1 MEKKFLD
8 KQGLVELNKSFKD
21 KFARKSDVPVK
32 VSQLENDSQFTT
44 LIEAKNDIGLL
55 LLQQYKA
62 QQTPQNKTSLGAVYV
77 ERINRVTDNPCLI
90 FTYLTQQL
98 NGNTEYEALQ
108 IAIELKTRRAF
119 TRTAE
124 QSRLFPTKLEIKS
137 ATWSKWQ
144 EETNPIKEVP
154 TKLSQLENDKNY
166 VDITK
171 VNELIL
177 QASGLKKEVYDTLP
191 AQGKDNVLYLIKDSK
206 GKENNIYLEYLWVDN
221 KFELI
226 GSTDVDLSQY
236 AKKNELSSYAKQ
248 EDIKT
253 KLSELTDDPTH
264 RTVTDEEKNKWNKIK
279 PSRTATFV
287 IANYDSSKKSKSG
300 ADYVVKEYDSLCH
313 IINEVI
319 GSLPSCGGTIQLTEG
334 NFVVTDDTAI
344 ALYKDNVT
352 LKGYG
357 NATRLEM
364 KGDKGAHLIEITSSN
379 SIVKNICCTA
389 NHNIGILFDSN
400 STHCQMI
407 NVTVT
412 NTNIAF
418 RIDGKGHMLSNC
430 VGISSVRNSVAMII
444 YGCNHVLKNCQGIVT
459 NYDSDAFIAVQASK
473 ISFIDCIGRSK
484 DGTFKGC
491 SFKIQHSTDCKFTN
505 CIGETENYATFFIFG
520 SSHNSF
526 INCTG
531 TNSQGSVL
539 PVFLI
544 NGDANNVT
552 AGNIFNTCRAVTNK
566 ENAQSQFK
574 LDEYTR
580 FNIIISC
587 TMQNM
592 SVLDE
597 GQNNVIANNIIIK

>member
-8 KQGLVELNKSFKD
+8 KQGLVEFYKSFKD

-32 VSQLENDSQFTT
+32 ASQLENDSQFTT

-62 QQTPQNKTSLGAVYV
+62 QQTPMNRINLGAVYV

-124 QSRLFPTKLEIKS
+124 QSRLFPTKLKIQS
-137 ATWSKWQ
+137 STWSKWQ
-144 EETNPIKEVP
+144 EETNPIEEVP

-191 AQGKDNVLYLIKDSK
+191 VQGKDNVLYLIKDSK

-264 RTVTDEEKNKWNKIK
+264 KTVTDEEKNKWNNIK
-279 PSRTATFV
+279 PSRSATFV
-287 IANYDSSKKSKSG
+287 IANYDSSESSKKG
-300 ADYVVKEYDSLCH
+300 ADYIIQENESPCD
-313 IINEVI
+313 IINRFIKE
-319 GSLPSCGGTIQLTEG
+319 LPSYGGKIQLTEG
-334 NFVVTDDTAI
+334 NFIEKNDKSI
-344 ALYKDNVT
+344 ELNKNNVT
-352 LKGYG
+352 LEGYG
-357 NATRLEM
+357 QATQLKA
-364 KGDKGAHLIEITSSN
+364 KGQKRKNFIAINNSNIVIKNIYCIGNENIAISLFSN
-379 SIVKNICCTA
+379 SRNCCV
-389 NHNIGILFDSN
+389 
-400 STHCQMI
+400 I
-407 NVTVT
+407 NVRVMT
-412 NTNIAF
+412 NGTAF
-418 RIDGKGHMLSNC
+418 SVNGQYHILLNC
-430 VGISSVRNSVAMII
+430 VGMSIMSNNTIMYITGGNHII
-444 YGCNHVLKNCQGIVT
+444 KNCICTALQD
-459 NYDSDAFIAVQASK
+459 DSDAFNIYRASK
-473 ISFIDCIGRSK
+473 VICVDCIGKAMGGVIR
-484 DGTFKGC
+484 GN
-491 SFKIQHSTDCKFTN
+491 SFNIDNSTDCKFMN
-505 CIGETENYATFFIFG
+505 CIGETRHYVGFLIYC
-520 SSHNSF
+520 SSYNSF
-526 INCTG
+526 INCTC
-531 TNSQGSVL
+531 TNTEDL
-539 PVFLI
+539 PVFI
-544 NGDANNVT
+544 IRGNESTVSR
-552 AGNIFNTCRAVTNK
+552 GNIFNACRAVSNGK
-566 ENAQSQFK
+566 NSVPQFE
-574 LDEYTR
+574 LTEETS
-580 FNIIISC
+580 FNIVTSC
-587 TMQNM
+587 VMQNKN
-592 SVLDE
+592 VLNK
-597 GQNNVIANNIIIK
+597 GQSNTVNNNIVLT